1 MHTYYPNLFITSNAT
16 RKILGILGRL
26 SNCLPTPMLASQNHI
41 CLFTLNWAHMYLLQI
56 QLLLQATLT
65 SSVKKI
71 KKIMAVFLKDYFGL
85 SVNSRLSQDHS
96 CFQLPRSAAQ
106 LVIIDTLVFSEIMR
120 HIWKRGLEPAILNTE
135 YQITKWQT
143 NT

>member
-1 MHTYYPNLFITSNAT
+1 MHTYYPNLFITPNAT

-41 CLFTLNWAHMYLLQI
+41 FLLTLNWVHMYLLQI

-71 KKIMAVFLKDYFGL
+71 MAVFLRDDFGL

-106 LVIIDTLVFSEIMR
+106 LVIIDTLVFSEIIR
-120 HIWKRGLEPAILNTE
+120 HIWKRGLEPAIWNTE
-135 YQITKWQT
+135 YQRTKWQT